1 MAPATP
7 PGPSGGLPPRGVER
21 ERAVA
26 VCSVAGDIEPVR
38 RAASRRGVEIVET
51 LVGPDRIARVAGLI
65 RSGQAK
71 AAWVATLA
79 GLGDSAAEAVA
90 AFAEIRHA
98 GGELVCLDPDFDTGS
113 PVDRGIA
120 VFAVALAGLGAG
132 ASREKP
138 SGRAAGVLPDYRRR
152 AVLAALGSGV
162 PVGQVAR
169 SFGIQ
174 RREVEKLA
182 AGSGLADRRPARR

>member
-1 MAPATP
+1 
-7 PGPSGGLPPRGVER
+7 
-21 ERAVA
+21 
-26 VCSVAGDIEPVR
+26 VAGDIEPVR
-38 RAASRRGVEIVET
+38 RAASRRGVEIVGT

-65 RSGQAK
+65 CSGQAK

-120 VFAVALAGLGAG
+120 VFAVALAAG

-138 SGRAAGVLPDYRRR
+138 SGRAAGALADYRRR

-182 AGSGLADRRPARR
+182 VGAGLADRRPARR

>member
-1 MAPATP
+1 MGA
-7 PGPSGGLPPRGVER
+7 GR

-26 VCSVAGDIEPVR
+26 VCGAAGDIER
-38 RAASRRGVEIVET
+38 MKEAASRRGIEIVET
-51 LVGPDRIARVAGLI
+51 LVGPGRIAQAAGLI
-65 RSGQAK
+65 RQGKAT
-71 AAWVATLA
+71 AAWFATLA
-79 GLGDSAAEAVA
+79 GLGNSAAEAVG

-98 GGELVCLDPDFDTGS
+98 GGVLVCLDPDFDTGS

-132 ASREKP
+132 ASSEKP
-138 SGRAAGVLPDYRRR
+138 SGRAAGALPDYRRR

-182 AGSGLADRRPARR
+182 AGLGLADRRPARR